1 MEESE
6 VVIKITAQAFGVST
20 DGGETYP
27 VGLTVDGE
35 AIIKILQTIGVNADW
50 INTGTLVIKDPD
62 GNVMF
67 SADTET
73 GIVRIVAQSFS
84 LSGKTIEQ
92 IADEQVNN
100 FVSSVYDPKI
110 AELQKQID
118 GQIETFYYD
127 YEPSLN
133 NEPASEWTTETERQK
148 HEGDLFYWK
157 SKGYAY
163 RFFKDGNTWK
173 WQMVQDT
180 DVTKALRQAA
190 EAQNTADSKRRV
202 FLSTPVPPYDEG
214 DLWTQGAD
222 GDIMTCINSRK
233 SGVYVSTDWEK
244 ANKYTDD
251 SAVEDLDD
259 SLDQQGVFDRL
270 TNNGQ
275 TQGIYLIGDKLYIN
289 ADYIKSGKLSAN
301 YIEGGTLTLG
311 GSGNGNGQLL
321 IRSSSGAL
329 IGYIDN
335 TGVNFEKG
343 TFSGSLSAATG
354 TFSGTLSAATGT
366 FNGTVTAVSGK
377 SKVVVGDGLVILR
390 YSEDVSGYLSG
401 RDMNTNEFDTT
412 QSVRLAGVNG
422 ITFATNGTLAVC
434 GYRASGNDPSVYYYG
449 QTKKVNY
456 ISKIQDNGGGSISWW
471 TNTLEFHKGLLSS
484 STYPN

>member
-1 MEESE
+1 
-6 VVIKITAQAFGVST
+6 
-20 DGGETYP
+20 
-27 VGLTVDGE
+27 
-35 AIIKILQTIGVNADW
+35 
-50 INTGTLVIKDPD
+50 
-62 GNVMF
+62 
-67 SADTET
+67 
-73 GIVRIVAQSFS
+73 
-84 LSGKTIEQ
+84 
-92 IADEQVNN
+92 
-100 FVSSVYDPKI
+100 
-110 AELQKQID
+110 
-118 GQIETFYYD
+118 
-127 YEPSLN
+127 
-133 NEPASEWTTETERQK
+133 
-148 HEGDLFYWK
+148 
-157 SKGYAY
+157 
-163 RFFKDGNTWK
+163 
-173 WQMVQDT
+173 MVQDT

-251 SAVEDLDD
+251 SAVEDLDG

-275 TQGIYLIGDKLYIN
+275 TQGIYLSGNKLYIN

-354 TFSGTLSAATGT
+354 TFSGTLSAASGT
-366 FNGTVTAVSGK
+366 FEGTVTSINGS
-377 SKVVVGDGLVILR
+377 SKVEIYNGLVVLR
-390 YSEDVSGYLSG
+390 YRKDVSGYLSG
-401 RDMNTNEFDTT
+401 RDWNVTGADFASDG
-412 QSVRLAGVNG
+412 SAVRLAGVNG
-422 ITFATNGTLAVC
+422 VTFSTNGTLAVC
-434 GYRASGNDPSVYYYG
+434 GYRASNNDPSVYYYG
-449 QTKKVNY
+449 QTRKVNY
-456 ISKIQDNGGGSISWW
+456 VSKIQATSDGSFLWW
-471 TNTLEFHKGLLSS
+471 EDTLEFHKGLLSS
-484 STYPN
+484 SEEPE